1 MANEKVLKGP
11 YWTRNWIEAMW
22 RFTNE
27 NFVDFDT
34 GAVDYEALGKEEFQ
48 FRKALFF
55 RNFKNSERAKMAF
68 VSAEDDYKNPVEN
81 GKKGGRPKKSP
92 QDAPTRKAGD
102 ESSDTRNGAA
112 LKSATS
118 CDQTTAD
125 APTRED
131 GEFHDNL
138 ESASSANTFTA
149 DGDIREDSH
158 AKPDGSAITR
168 NETRH
173 LDASRPSA
181 NIYGDAATR
190 EGADE
195 STTVSRNMRRV
206 PQNEAPAHGF
216 SGGRT
221 AQGTMSR
228 SPEAAAQSGK
238 AYDQETEDIST
249 RASNSGTGKPIPA
262 PQTGKCFATRQVPRQ
277 AEEISTGNPQPE
289 GMTGPSHG
297 GSVASLEAR
306 QSQARESQGRA
317 GADSVRGTPLHRAP
331 ARSSGRKFRNK
342 EEFMGWAIDS
352 GLDPVDASECWDAT
366 EERGGRDAD
375 GNPVKNMK
383 AFAAQWCRTRKE
395 NRETA

>member
-1 MANEKVLKGP
+1 MAKEKRLKGP

-27 NFVDFDT
+27 NFVDFDS
-34 GAVDYEALGKEEFQ
+34 GAVDYEALGREEFQ

-55 RNFKNSERAKMAF
+55 RNFKNSERAKVAF
-68 VSAEDDYKNPVEN
+68 DTADEDYKRPVEN

-92 QDAPTRKAGD
+92 QDAPNGNAGD

-112 LKSATS
+112 SKSPTS
-118 CDQTTAD
+118 C
-125 APTRED
+125 
-131 GEFHDNL
+131 G
-138 ESASSANTFTA
+138 TFTA
-149 DGDIREDSH
+149 DGDIREDSQ

-168 NETRH
+168 NETRAN
-173 LDASRPSA
+173 DALEPSA

-190 EGADE
+190 EGAEVVNSRE
-195 STTVSRNMRRV
+195 SGAAAPTTVSENMRRV

-238 AYDQETEDIST
+238 AYDQETAKTRDTRDDSRGRYAPPSCSPED
-249 RASNSGTGKPIPA
+249 
-262 PQTGKCFATRQVPRQ
+262 
-277 AEEISTGNPQPE
+277 GNPAE
-289 GMTGPSHG
+289 TAPSHG

-306 QSQARESQGRA
+306 QSQARESQRRA

-331 ARSSGRKFRNK
+331 ARQQAKNSRCPNSREDFHAFVADNNLHEGLAEEWYAMHEARK
-342 EEFMGWAIDS
+342 W
-352 GLDPVDASECWDAT
+352 VDRDGKPIKDWRGALYNYCTKT
-366 EERGGRDAD
+366 EQKR
-375 GNPVKNMK
+375 
-383 AFAAQWCRTRKE
+383 RT
-395 NRETA
+395 A

>member
-1 MANEKVLKGP
+1 MANGKVLKGP

-68 VSAEDDYKNPVEN
+68 ASAEDDYKNPVEN

-92 QDAPTRKAGD
+92 QDAPNGNAGVD
-102 ESSDTRNGAA
+102 MYDAGNGAA
-112 LKSATS
+112 SKSPTS
-118 CDQTTAD
+118 CDQ
-125 APTRED
+125 
-131 GEFHDNL
+131 
-138 ESASSANTFTA
+138 FTA
-149 DGDIREDSH
+149 DGDIREDSQARH
-158 AKPDGSAITR
+158 DGSAITR
-168 NETRH
+168 NETRAH
-173 LDASRPSA
+173 DALGPSA
-181 NIYGDAATR
+181 NQFTADASTREGEDERDHRGNTGTLESSTSANNYGDAATR
-190 EGADE
+190 EGADV

-238 AYDQETEDIST
+238 AYDQETAKTRDTRDDSRGRYAPPSCSPED
-249 RASNSGTGKPIPA
+249 
-262 PQTGKCFATRQVPRQ
+262 
-277 AEEISTGNPQPE
+277 GNPAE
-289 GMTGPSHG
+289 TAPSHG

-306 QSQARESQGRA
+306 QGQALESRRTG
-317 GADSVRGTPLHRAP
+317 GSSVRGMAKVAQPSVRSRAKNSRCP
-331 ARSSGRKFRNK
+331 NSR
-342 EEFMGWAIDS
+342 EEFHAFVADNKLHEGLAEEWYAMHEARGW
-352 GLDPVDASECWDAT
+352 VDRDGKPIKEWKGALYNYCTKT
-366 EERGGRDAD
+366 EQRR
-375 GNPVKNMK
+375 
-383 AFAAQWCRTRKE
+383 RT
-395 NRETA
+395 A

>member
-1 MANEKVLKGP
+1 MANGKVLKGP

-68 VSAEDDYKNPVEN
+68 ASAEDDYKNPVEN

-92 QDAPTRKAGD
+92 QDAPNGNAGVD
-102 ESSDTRNGAA
+102 MTDAGNGAA
-112 LKSATS
+112 SKSPTS
-118 CDQTTAD
+118 CD
-125 APTRED
+125 
-131 GEFHDNL
+131 
-138 ESASSANTFTA
+138 TFTA
-149 DGDIREDSH
+149 DGDIREDSQ

-168 NETRH
+168 NETRAH
-173 LDASRPSA
+173 DALEPSA
-181 NIYGDAATR
+181 NIYGDAATSD
-190 EGADE
+190 GADV

-238 AYDQETEDIST
+238 AYDQEAQTRDTRDDSRGRYAPPSCSPED
-249 RASNSGTGKPIPA
+249 GIPA
-262 PQTGKCFATRQVPRQ
+262 ETA
-277 AEEISTGNPQPE
+277 
-289 GMTGPSHG
+289 PSHG

-306 QSQARESQGRA
+306 QGQALESRRTG
-317 GADSVRGTPLHRAP
+317 GSSVRGMAKVAQPSVRSRA
-331 ARSSGRKFRNK
+331 SFRNK
-342 EEFMGWAIDS
+342 EDFIQWAIDD
-352 GLDPVDASECWDAT
+352 GLDPVDAGECWEAT
-366 EERGGRDAD
+366 EERGGKDAD
-375 GNPVKNMK
+375 GNTVKNMK
-383 AFAAQWCRTRKE
+383 AFARQWCRTRAN
-395 NRETA
+395 NRRTA